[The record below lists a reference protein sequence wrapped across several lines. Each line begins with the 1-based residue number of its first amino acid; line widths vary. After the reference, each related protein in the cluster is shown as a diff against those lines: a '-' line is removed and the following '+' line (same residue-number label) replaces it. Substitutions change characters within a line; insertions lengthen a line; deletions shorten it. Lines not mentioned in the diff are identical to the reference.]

1 MTGPTAPSAG
11 HGAVLVEAGRRAWA
25 VAGIVLVAVL
35 LSLALSRISVV
46 VIALLIALFPAALL
60 APGVSWLRSRGAPS
74 GLAAAAVV
82 LTLLGGLAATLGLIV
97 PVVVA
102 EAPALSAAATR
113 GLERVEDALRDA
125 SLPVEIEGIG
135 QLLERGFDAVGGGE
149 LAGRGFAAATTLVQF
164 ATGLAVMLIALFF
177 YLRDGRRLWSALT
190 DLVPARYEPAA
201 QEIGERVWWTLGAY
215 FRGQLL
221 VALFDAVLIGLGL
234 FLLGVPLALPL
245 SVLVFFG
252 GLFPIVGAFVTGLL
266 AVLVAFADSG
276 LTTAGLVLALV
287 VVVQQV
293 EGNLLQPLILSKVIA
308 LHPLVVI
315 TVVTAGALAYGV
327 LGAFL
332 AVPIAASVARTL
344 DYVRGRT
351 PETGPGAGT
360 GADDEDDAAKADA
373 A

>member
-11 HGAVLVEAGRRAWA
+11 HGAVLVEVGRRAWA

-35 LSLALSRISVV
+35 LFLALTQVSVV

-82 LTLLGGLAATLGLIV
+82 LALLGGLAATVALIV

-164 ATGLAVMLIALFF
+164 ATGLAVMLRSSSTCA
-177 YLRDGRRLWSALT
+177 
-190 DLVPARYEPAA
+190 
-201 QEIGERVWWTLGAY
+201 
-215 FRGQLL
+215 
-221 VALFDAVLIGLGL
+221 
-234 FLLGVPLALPL
+234 
-245 SVLVFFG
+245 
-252 GLFPIVGAFVTGLL
+252 
-266 AVLVAFADSG
+266 
-276 LTTAGLVLALV
+276 TAG
-287 VVVQQV
+287 
-293 EGNLLQPLILSKVIA
+293 GS
-308 LHPLVVI
+308 
-315 TVVTAGALAYGV
+315 GARSPTWSRRGTSPPPRRSASGC
-327 LGAFL
+327 GGRS
-332 AVPIAASVARTL
+332 VPTSAASSWSPCS
-344 DYVRGRT
+344 T
-351 PETGPGAGT
+351 PC
-360 GADDEDDAAKADA
+360 
-373 A
+373 